1 MTDHD
6 FFAAMAVGI
15 PPITPPI
22 RIGLDLAAGTDTTVV
37 AEVAADGTVTRSVH
51 ITEEQ
56 SPMTQL
62 KAFYVDDMPTIYAA
76 ESIEHAAE
84 LYETDCGEAPADGYP
99 YQASEQD
106 LDMPVPETDEDEQP
120 TGVMT
125 TMRAWLEEAS
135 PGFMCGAE

>member
-15 PPITPPI
+15 PPITPPGAI
-22 RIGLDLAAGTDTTVV
+22 
-37 AEVAADGTVTRSVH
+37 
-51 ITEEQ
+51 
-56 SPMTQL
+56 PMTQL

-99 YQASEQD
+99 YQASEQE
-106 LDMPVPETDEDEQP
+106 LDMPVPETDEDELP

-125 TMRAWLEEAS
+125 TMRAWLAEAE
-135 PGFMCGAE
+135 PGFLCGAE

>member
-15 PPITPPI
+15 PPITPPGAI
-22 RIGLDLAAGTDTTVV
+22 
-37 AEVAADGTVTRSVH
+37 S
-51 ITEEQ
+51 
-56 SPMTQL
+56 MTQL

-76 ESIEHAAE
+76 ESVEHAAE
-84 LYETDCGEAPADGYP
+84 LHEADCGEAPADGYP
-99 YQASEQD
+99 YQASEQE

-125 TMRAWLEEAS
+125 TMRAWLAEAE
-135 PGFMCGAE
+135 PGFLCGAE